1 MSLPHYVLYLS
12 IVCVTPFL
20 KLPYKLYQLT
30 SILQPPCLGTRHDL
44 NMRKDSLKIN
54 LFENNTVVISAD
66 LDVAVHARTW
76 IWKGVN
82 FGFLGCMKITSCGG
96 QDVTYRGK
104 IRMKLSFE
112 VQWNEE
118 KKEIEVIIRPVDT
131 ELSNVSVAG
140 CRPPW
145 YLW

>member
-1 MSLPHYVLYLS
+1 MD
-12 IVCVTPFL
+12 
-20 KLPYKLYQLT
+20 QLT

-44 NMRKDSLKIN
+44 RMRKDSLKIN